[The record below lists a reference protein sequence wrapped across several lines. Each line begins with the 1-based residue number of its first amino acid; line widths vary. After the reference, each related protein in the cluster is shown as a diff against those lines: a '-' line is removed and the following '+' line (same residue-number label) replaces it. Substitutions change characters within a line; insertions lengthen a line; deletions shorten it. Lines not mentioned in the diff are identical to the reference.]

1 MYLLKRDDG
10 GLPRNHIIETKDV
23 KKRSDLR
30 ESEKLK
36 TTAERR
42 CFRSMSS
49 EGIEVTFREQ
59 VQRDDIAALIK
70 RVLAG

>member
-1 MYLLKRDDG
+1 M
-10 GLPRNHIIETKDV
+10 
-23 KKRSDLR
+23 
-30 ESEKLK
+30 
-36 TTAERR
+36 
-42 CFRSMSS
+42 CS